1 MDEQEKVFAKCSRR
15 LIPFMGLLFMVSFI
29 DRTNAGFAALTM
41 NKDLG
46 FSPTVFGFGAGI
58 FFIGYSLFQVPANV
72 LLEQIGA
79 RGWICCIMVVWG
91 LLSASNAL
99 VQTPISFYVVR
110 FLLGVAEAG
119 FVPGMFLYLTYWFPR
134 GHLARQTAYFMV
146 AVPLSFVIGGPI
158 SSLMLGLDGLAGLHG
173 WQWLFLLEGL
183 PAFLLAFAV
192 LKYLPNGPARAL
204 WLTDEEKQTIAT
216 RLAAEEP
223 AGRPNLWPALRDLRV
238 VALGLA
244 FLAANIAAYG
254 LLLWLPQ
261 IVKAMGF
268 SNAATGFVVALC
280 FVAAIPAMIL
290 CGRSSSKRG
299 ERIWHI
305 ALPWLLT
312 ASCLAFASIAKSNA
326 IVLTAFAIGLAS
338 NSATYGP
345 FFSLPSSFLR
355 GAAVAGGI
363 GLIGTFGNIGA
374 IIGPPLTGMLVQG
387 SGHYSTGFAADSI
400 GFALAALIVIAVGV
414 VSAPRPTIVR
424 PGWLGLNG
432 LLSAPLLKTVLSDSI
447 ATKSGLGPRD
457 SNKQSTGEEKT
468 IEL

>member
-1 MDEQEKVFAKCSRR
+1 MAEQDQVFTKCAWR

-72 LLEQIGA
+72 ILERIGA
-79 RGWICCIMVVWG
+79 RSWFFCIMAVWG

-99 VQTPISFYVVR
+99 IRTPISFYVVR

-134 GHLARQTAYFMV
+134 GHLARLTAYFMI
-146 AVPLSFVIGGPI
+146 AVPLSFIIGGPV
-158 SSLMLGLDGLAGLHG
+158 SSLILGMDGLTGLRG
-173 WQWLFLLEGL
+173 WQWLFIMEGL

-192 LKYLPNGPARAL
+192 LKYLPDGPARAS
-204 WLTDEEKQTIAT
+204 WLTNGEKKIIAAC
-216 RLAAEEP
+216 LEAEEP
-223 AGRPNLWPALRDLRV
+223 TGRSDLWPALRDLRV
-238 VALGLA
+238 IALGIA
-244 FLAANIAAYG
+244 FLAANVAAYG

-268 SNAATGFVVALC
+268 SNATTGFVVALC

-290 CGRSSSKRG
+290 NGRSSSKRG
-299 ERIWHI
+299 ERIWHV

-312 ASCLAFASIAKSNA
+312 ASCLAVSSLARSNTV
-326 IVLTAFAIGLAS
+326 VLAALVVGLAA
-338 NSATYGP
+338 NSATYGA

-355 GAAVAGGI
+355 GTAVAGGI
-363 GLIGTFGNIGA
+363 GLVGTFGNIGA
-374 IIGPPLTGMLVQG
+374 ILGPALIGVLVQG
-387 SGHYSTGFAADSI
+387 SGNYGTGFAADGI

-414 VSAPRPTIVR
+414 ALAARPTAVQPAI
-424 PGWLGLNG
+424 
-432 LLSAPLLKTVLSDSI
+432 
-447 ATKSGLGPRD
+447 
-457 SNKQSTGEEKT
+457 
-468 IEL
+468 